1 MNTKIISVT
10 ILLFCAALT
19 WLWLSNSTH
28 SDQSSPAAAMTQE
41 RGYPGHQTIKTQ
53 SAAPQPQGSDTNQ
66 PSSTTSLLPRDA
78 LNEMQNTAE
87 ETKRL
92 LMSAPDDMSGKQSRW
107 FKPLSDWQ
115 AALSK
120 AAKTGTR
127 SDLLALVPTAA
138 AFFARDREAEP
149 LAEPLDEMRHWMQHP
164 APSIIR
170 ELASAA
176 IEGAGSFDDDTAS
189 IALQVFTVRGFV
201 SEPDWEDER
210 MPLDAPGVVIALADN
225 TESLEALPA
234 KQIARLVQSGDA
246 QTFFRRYEKGGDGL
260 PVLQQQ
266 FAEKRHAIISLF
278 GGLAAKAAAYQASTE
293 TEK

>member
-1 MNTKIISVT
+1 MKTKVISAT
-10 ILLFCAALT
+10 IFLFCATLA
-19 WLWLSNSTH
+19 WLWFSKSTNSDESLLAT
-28 SDQSSPAAAMTQE
+28 ATTQE
-41 RGYPGHQTIKTQ
+41 SDHPGHQTIKTK
-53 SAAPQPQGSDTNQ
+53 SAAPQPQGSDKNH
-66 PSSTTSLLPRDA
+66 PSTTNSLLPRND
-78 LNEMQNTAE
+78 LNEMQNIAE

-92 LMSAPDDMSGKQSRW
+92 LMSAPDDLSGKQSRW

-115 AALSK
+115 FALSK

-127 SDLLALVPTAA
+127 NDLFALVPTAA
-138 AFFARDREAEP
+138 AFFARDRETEP

-170 ELASAA
+170 ELARAA

-210 MPLDAPGVVIALADN
+210 IPLDAPGMVIALADKPR
-225 TESLEALPA
+225 SLEGLPA

-246 QTFFRRYEKGGDGL
+246 KTFFRRYEKGGDGL

-266 FAEKRHAIISLF
+266 FAEKRQAIVSLF
-278 GGLAAKAAAYQASTE
+278 GGLVAKVAAYQASTE
-293 TEK
+293 TMQ